1 MKKTF
6 SPLLL
11 FSLVILCAREKTAPD
26 YPIQPVPFTYVQ
38 LTDSFWSHR
47 LEINREVTIPSALRK
62 CEKTGRIRNFEIAA
76 GQQDGEF
83 QSPYPF
89 DDSDV
94 YKIIEGAAYSLA
106 TFPDE
111 KLSAYLDS
119 LIAKIAAA
127 QEDDGYLM
135 TWRTINPNK
144 PPTEWSGSAE
154 RWSDIGGGHELYNA
168 GHMYEAAVAHYQVTG
183 KRNFLDVAIKNADL
197 IYNTFGPGKLM
208 QPPGHQE
215 IEIGLVKLY
224 RVTGEKKYLD
234 LAQFFIDQRGN
245 SAGHELYGAYSQD
258 HRPIFEQNEAVG
270 HAVRAGY
277 FYSGVADVAALTGE
291 QAYID
296 AIDNIWENVVS
307 KKLYITG
314 GIGARRHGEAFG
326 DNYELPNANA
336 YNETCA
342 AIANV
347 MWNFRMFLL
356 KGESKYI
363 DVLERTLYN
372 GLLSGISLEG
382 DTYFYPNPLASD
394 GVAAFNQGATTRKEW
409 FNCSCCPSNISR
421 FIPSLPGYFYAHRDD
436 TIYVNLYAASHAQVE
451 LKSGLVQISQETD
464 YPWDG
469 RIKLIVKPEKV
480 THFIVKLRLPGWS
493 QHQPV
498 PGDLYTY
505 IDTESSAIELTINGQ
520 LQKTD
525 YHNGFLKMTREWQS
539 GDTIEL
545 SLPMR
550 VHKVEAH
557 VAVAED
563 SGKIA
568 LERGPIVYCAE
579 AVDNFGKVTNLALDP
594 GSDFL
599 SDFFEYVLN
608 GVVVVRGF
616 AARTD
621 KNSQLQDFRAIP
633 YYAWNHRG
641 VGEMAVWLPM
651 ALFR

>member
-1 MKKTF
+1 MKKMLSLITF
-6 SPLLL
+6 
-11 FSLVILCAREKTAPD
+11 FSLVIMCAREKIAPD
-26 YPIQPVPFTYVQ
+26 YPIQPVPFTRIQ

-47 LEINREVTIPSALRK
+47 LETSREVTIPSALRK
-62 CEKTGRIRNFEIAA
+62 CEETGRIRNFEIAG
-76 GQQDGEF
+76 GQREGEF
-83 QSPYPF
+83 QSPFPF

-106 TFPDE
+106 TYPDE
-111 KLSAYLDS
+111 GLAAMLDS
-119 LIAKIAAA
+119 LIEKIAAA

-197 IYNTFGPGKLM
+197 IHDTFGPGKLM

-215 IEIGLVKLY
+215 VEIGLVKLY
-224 RVTGEKKYLD
+224 RVTGEKKYLN

-245 SAGHELYGAYSQD
+245 SAGHALYGAYSQD
-258 HRPIFEQNEAVG
+258 HCPIFEQSEAVG

-291 QAYID
+291 QTYID
-296 AIDNIWENVVS
+296 AIDRIWENVVS
-307 KKLYITG
+307 QKLYITG

-326 DNYELPNANA
+326 ENYELPNAGA

-356 KGESKYI
+356 NGESKYI

-394 GVAAFNQGATTRKEW
+394 GVADFNQGATTRKEW
-409 FNCSCCPSNISR
+409 FDCSCCPSNLSR

-436 TIYVNLYAASHAQVE
+436 TVYVNLYAASHAQVE
-451 LKSGLVQISQETD
+451 LDGSVVQIIQETD

-469 RIKLIVKPEKV
+469 RIKLLVKPEKAKPFV
-480 THFIVKLRLPGWS
+480 IKLRLPGWA
-493 QHQPV
+493 QNQPV
-498 PGDLYTY
+498 PSDLYAY
-505 IDTESSAIELTINGQ
+505 VESEVPDFDLVINGQ
-520 LQKTD
+520 VLKADQN
-525 YHNGFLKMTREWQS
+525 NGYIMIARQWQA
-539 GDTIEL
+539 GDVIEL
-545 SLPMR
+545 FLPMR
-550 VHKVEAH
+550 VHKVKAH
-557 VAVAED
+557 VAVAEN
-563 SGKIA
+563 SGRVA

-579 AVDNFGKVTNLALDP
+579 AIDNFGKVSNLALDLS
-594 GSDFL
+594 SDFL
-599 SDFFEYVLN
+599 SDFYEYVLN
-608 GVVVVRGF
+608 GVVIVHGQAF
-616 AARTD
+616 RTD
-621 KNSQLQDFRAIP
+621 KNGRPQDFRAVP

-641 VGEMAVWLPM
+641 VGEMAVWLPE
-651 ALFR
+651 RK